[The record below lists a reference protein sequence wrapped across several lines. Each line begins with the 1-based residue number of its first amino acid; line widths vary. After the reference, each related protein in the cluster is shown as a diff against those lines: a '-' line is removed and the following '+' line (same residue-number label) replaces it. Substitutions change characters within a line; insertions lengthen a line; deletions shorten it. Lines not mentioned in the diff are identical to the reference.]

1 MDLLDCGGEGDQFS
15 CTSLVNK
22 SREELYSLG
31 ILALDQSPL
40 HMQYLSE
47 LRPFTGAVSDSHLGL
62 IFPPP

>member
-15 CTSLVNK
+15 CTSLNK
-22 SREELYSLG
+22 SQEELYSLG
-31 ILALDQSPL
+31 ILALDQSHL

-47 LRPFTGAVSDSHLGL
+47 LRSSTGVHSDSHLGL